1 MNYPEFKIKVL
12 EAVWSDEDINKFCY
26 PPEKE
31 DITVEKTD
39 EYKSEYEKYK
49 KYTIALLSTTIF
61 LFISTVVF
69 IILFI
74 LFYKKTKQ
82 YSGNLLTNT
91 STSDIQKK

>member
-1 MNYPEFKIKVL
+1 MASSKDAKAILVF
-12 EAVWSDEDINKFCY
+12 S

-74 LFYKKTKQ
+74 LFYKKTKK
-82 YSGNLLTNT
+82 YSGNLLTND
-91 STSDIQKK
+91 STLNGKTNNELQLIE